1 MKFEFCF
8 FFFLQKFRFL
18 KIVSKKERVRL
29 THELQ
34 VMAADMFPVRDL
46 AQWINAYVEEH
57 LVGHDAILRQ
67 SITAIE
73 RGDKI
78 LATRLAAHDELIQQM
93 QRLIDKENQLPPEQR
108 AASVDVAK
116 QNDEKEQKESSK
128 EQKNPD
134 VLKEYEKEID
144 ETIQAKP
151 ITTPIEVI

>member
-1 MKFEFCF
+1 MNFVLF
-8 FFFLQKFRFL
+8 FSQKFRFFEN
-18 KIVSKKERVRL
+18 IVFFLSKGRVRL

-108 AASVDVAK
+108 AASVDVGK

-128 EQKNPD
+128 EQEKPD
-134 VLKEYEKEID
+134 VLKESEKEID
-144 ETIQAKP
+144 ETIQSKP
-151 ITTPIEVI
+151 ITTLIAVI